1 MFLTNNTMQQCQL
14 YNDIVRSVSLGKRS
28 PRSQPPLDGAT
39 LEEAATRGCS
49 LWI

>member
-1 MFLTNNTMQQCQL
+1 MQQCQL

-39 LEEAATRGCS
+39 KRPLGGALCGSNDSVKVPR
-49 LWI
+49 L